1 MDFETKR
8 KVKNKQSIL
17 VFFQTKAEWIK
28 QQI

>member
-8 KVKNKQSIL
+8 KVKNKESIL
-17 VFFQTKAEWIK
+17 VLFQTKAGWIK